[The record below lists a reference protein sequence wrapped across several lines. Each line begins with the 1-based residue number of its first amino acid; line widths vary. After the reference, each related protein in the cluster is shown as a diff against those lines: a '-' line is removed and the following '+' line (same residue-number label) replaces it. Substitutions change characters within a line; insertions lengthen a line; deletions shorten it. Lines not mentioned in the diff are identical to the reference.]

1 MLAIRA
7 GRPSGDE
14 KPDALLSVL
23 REAATGNGAVT
34 EATWKQAQAAGWSD
48 EQLSEA
54 FAHLAANLF
63 TNYVN
68 HYAGTELDVPQAPA
82 LPV

>member
-1 MLAIRA
+1 M
-7 GRPSGDE
+7 
-14 KPDALLSVL
+14 
-23 REAATGNGAVT
+23 N

-54 FAHLAANLF
+54 FAHLAPNLF